1 MTIISAFEAKTRFG
15 DLLERVS
22 RGEEFVITKHD
33 KPVARL
39 IPEGRPALSE
49 VRDAVN
55 ELASLRKEMAQG
67 RGARPISDKVI
78 RDAIQKGRR
87 CVL

>member
-1 MTIISAFEAKTRFG
+1 MTTISAFEAKTRFG

-22 RGEEFVITKHD
+22 RGEEIVITKHQ

-49 VRDAVN
+49 VREAVR
-55 ELASLRKEMAQG
+55 ELASLRDETASR
-67 RGARPISDKVI
+67 RGARPLADKVI
-78 RDAIQKGRR
+78 RDAIRNGRR
-87 CVL
+87 

>member
-1 MTIISAFEAKTRFG
+1 MTTVSAFEAKTRFG

-22 RGEEFVITKHD
+22 RGEEIVITKHQ

-39 IPEGRPALSE
+39 IPEGRATLSE

-55 ELASLRKEMAQG
+55 RLAGLRHEMASR
-67 RGARPISDKVI
+67 RGARPLQNKDI
-78 RDAIQKGRR
+78 RDAVQEGRS
-87 CVL
+87 